1 MRPPSRRPPSQRPPS
16 RRPAPLRLGLAL
28 LLALAAAASGWA
40 QARPLSAEA
49 RATLGID
56 SEAEAARYAE
66 GRAQALA
73 FRLDAARATFRDLAA
88 TGSLAGVYGLETT
101 ALWRAL
107 MTEDDDHYDRF
118 YALNDSLTALAGRVP
133 EAEGG
138 TVYVAIAKLHRALAM
153 GRQERY
159 VRAGTSFKDACGRY
173 RDLAAAP
180 TPSPDALFGQGVCE
194 VAAGAVPRQYR
205 WLARLFGFRGS
216 VASGLAK
223 LEAAAEGDGAF
234 AVEAT
239 IGLAISDATLNERRA
254 GSVDRLAALAEDHP
268 DSPPLAYLAGY
279 HLDLDRRA
287 PEAEAAFRRALAA
300 MESDEVQPMPT
311 VRGHLGLVLFR
322 QDAFDEAVP
331 LLEDYVRTF
340 RGRALKATAQ
350 LYAGLGREMLGDR
363 RRAEAH
369 YRRVRAA
376 RDYDADLSAA
386 REAET
391 LLEAP
396 MTEADRALLLGRNAF
411 DSGRYREAITQL
423 QPVLTNRDLAE
434 DDRAEA
440 AYRSGRAYQALDE
453 AAEAL
458 RHFQLAIDR
467 PGDPLAKWG
476 PWSLYHAGEV
486 HEAEGDAGAAR
497 ERYAR
502 VLDNEAEFDYHKSLE
517 QRTRAALERI
527 GR

>member
-1 MRPPSRRPPSQRPPS
+1 MKVI
-16 RRPAPLRLGLAL
+16 LAL
-28 LLALAAAASGWA
+28 VLALACAASGRA
-40 QARPLSAEA
+40 QASTVPLSDEA
-49 RATLGID
+49 RSTLGIGT
-56 SEAEAARYAE
+56 EAEAARYAE
-66 GRAQALA
+66 GRAAALA
-73 FRLDAARATFRDLAA
+73 FRLDDALAA
-88 TGSLAGVYGLETT
+88 FQTLADDGALAGVYGLETT

-107 MTEDDDHYDRF
+107 MTEEDDHYDRF
-118 YALNDSLTALAGRVP
+118 YALNDSLTALAETHP
-133 EAEGG
+133 EADLV
-138 TVYVAIAKLHRALAM
+138 TSTVAIAKLHRALAM

-159 VRAGTSFKDACGRY
+159 ARAGASFKDACGLY
-173 RDLAAAP
+173 RRLTDRP
-180 TPSPDALFGQGVCE
+180 DPSPDALFGQGVCE
-194 VAAGAVPRQYR
+194 VAAGAVPRKYR

-223 LEAAAEGDGAF
+223 LEAAAEGDGAH

-254 GSVDRLAALAEDHP
+254 GSVDRLAALAERHP

-287 PEAEAAFRRALAA
+287 AEAEAAFRRAQATL
-300 MESDEVQPMPT
+300 DGDDVQPMPT
-311 VRGHLGLVLFR
+311 VQGHLGIVLFR
-322 QDAFDEAVP
+322 QDRFDEAVP

-350 LYAGLGREMLGDR
+350 LYAGLAREMLGDR

-386 REAET
+386 REAEQR
-391 LLEAP
+391 LAAP
-396 MTEADRALLLGRNAF
+396 MTEADRALLLGQTAY
-411 DSGRYREAITQL
+411 DSGRYREAIARL
-423 QPVLTNRDLAE
+423 QPVLTDGALPEAQ
-434 DDRAEA
+434 RAEA
-440 AYRSGRAYQALDE
+440 AYRSGRAYQALGE
-453 AAEAL
+453 GAEAL
-458 RHFQLAIDR
+458 RHFQLAITR

-486 HEAEGDAGAAR
+486 HEAAGDTEAAR
-497 ERYAR
+497 RHYER

-517 QRTRAALERI
+517 QRTRTALERL